1 MPSLMSAT
9 ASKWILISNELLAL
23 IDHEISGS
31 DPDVWDFQF
40 AKRKQAT
47 KYQKTIKKNVTKAQ
61 RLFLSFPELKNV

>member
-31 DPDVWDFQF
+31 DPDVRDFQL
-40 AKRKQAT
+40 AKWKQAT
-47 KYQKTIKKNVTKAQ
+47 NYQKTIKENVTKAQ
-61 RLFLSFPELKNV
+61 RPFSSFPELKN